1 MIRNRFRVGAYRRS
15 GNGKPFPCI
24 PKPVLSV
31 EGMICMSD
39 FSSLILAAGEG
50 KRMKSTRSKVVH
62 KVCGRE
68 MINCVVDAVCAAGAD
83 SVTVV
88 VGHCAQQVKDA
99 VGDRADFAL
108 QEEQLGTGHAVM
120 QARESLLKSKN
131 TMILTG
137 DTPLITAETLKAAAE
152 LHAKEQN
159 DVTVLTMVL
168 DNPFGYGRIIRG
180 AEGRV
185 EAIVEQKDATDKQQA
200 VREVNSGM
208 YCFNSEKLL
217 SVLDS
222 IKSDNS
228 QGEYYLTDAI
238 ALINRAGGKVGAY
251 VVENSDETLG
261 VNDRVQLCTAERI
274 MRRRINEKFMRGGV
288 TIIDPD
294 NTYICAE
301 AQIGI
306 DTVIYPGTVIEG
318 QTVIGQDVYVGPNCR
333 LIDAVIDDGVDIN
346 ISTVVKSRVG
356 KGTHVGPYA
365 YIRPDCVVGEGCKVG
380 DFVELKKASI
390 GSGTKLSHLTYVGDA
405 EVGSGVNFGC
415 GTVTVNYD
423 GKKKY
428 KTVIEDNA
436 FIGCNTNLVS
446 PVTVHEG
453 AYIAAG
459 STITDDV
466 PKDNLAIARARQ
478 VNKESWND
486 RRKK

>member
-1 MIRNRFRVGAYRRS
+1 
-15 GNGKPFPCI
+15 
-24 PKPVLSV
+24 
-31 EGMICMSD
+31 MSD
-39 FSSLILAAGEG
+39 FSSLILSAGEG
-50 KRMKSTRSKVVH
+50 KRMKSTMSKVVH

-68 MINCVVDAVCAAGAD
+68 MVNCVLDAVTKAGAA

-88 VGHCAQQVKDA
+88 VGHGAQQVKDA

-108 QEEQLGTGHAVM
+108 QAQQLGTGHAVM
-120 QARESLLKSKN
+120 QARESLKKSAN

-137 DTPLITAETLKAAAE
+137 DTPLITAETLKAAEE
-152 LHAKEQN
+152 LHEKEHN
-159 DVTVLTMVL
+159 DVTVLTML
-168 DNPFGYGRIIRG
+168 PENPFGYGRVIRG
-180 AEGRV
+180 ADGTV
-185 EAIVEQKDATDKQQA
+185 EAIVEQKDATAEQQA

-222 IKSDNS
+222 IESNNA

-238 ALINRAGGKVGAY
+238 ALIRRAGGKVGAF
-251 VVENSDETLG
+251 VVEDSDETLG
-261 VNDRVQLCTAERI
+261 VNDRVQLCTAERL
-274 MRRRINEKFMRGGV
+274 MRRRINERLMRGGV

-318 QTVIGQDVYVGPNCR
+318 QTVIGNNVYVGPGCK
-333 LIDAVIDDGVDIN
+333 LTDAVIDDDVDIN
-346 ISTVVKSRVG
+346 ISTIVKSRVG

-365 YIRPDCVVGEGCKVG
+365 YIRPGCVVGEGCKVG

-390 GSGTKLSHLTYVGDA
+390 GNGTKLSHLTYVGDA
-405 EVGSGVNFGC
+405 EVGSRVNFGC

-428 KTVIEDNA
+428 KTVIEDDS

-446 PVTVHEG
+446 PVTVHKG

-466 PKDNLAIARARQ
+466 PEDNLAIARAHQ
-478 VNKESWND
+478 VNKEGWND